1 MTVSILKA
9 GKPVLSVDYVDDG
22 SNSEG
27 NLKRIKDYRNKAL
40 KMGLIPYAALYDRE
54 LDELNV
60 IEGLQP

>member
-1 MTVSILKA
+1 MWTSIM
-9 GKPVLSVDYVDDG
+9 
-22 SNSEG
+22 NSQE
-27 NLKRIKDYRNKAL
+27 NLRPLLVFTIPRLIYLRNKAL

>member
-1 MTVSILKA
+1 M
-9 GKPVLSVDYVDDG
+9 
-22 SNSEG
+22 NSQE
-27 NLKRIKDYRNKAL
+27 NLRPLLVFTIPRLIYLRNKAL